1 MLTAPTGNNL
11 QLVKALT
18 PAYFFLVAPLNLP
31 PPKPQSNPFVIT
43 AQSLTTATPTPF
55 HSLKRL
61 CKAYGQTPLK
71 ATGAVCATLQHQL
84 VIVENNPTNERP
96 DMTEQLAEMTA
107 AIAKAE
113 IAMKAAA
120 WQLEKQMEDIAMLR
134 KALFELAYVAE
145 ENGIYLSNLTKQTQD
160 AIVAMR
166 LGGFK

>member
-1 MLTAPTGNNL
+1 MPAP
-11 QLVKALT
+11 
-18 PAYFFLVAPLNLP
+18 
-31 PPKPQSNPFVIT
+31 
-43 AQSLTTATPTPF
+43 SLTIATPTLF

-61 CKAYGQTPLK
+61 CKAYGRTPRK

-84 VIVENNPTNERP
+84 AIVENNPTNERP
-96 DMTEQLAEMTA
+96 DMTELTEMTA

-113 IAMKAAA
+113 VAMKAAA
-120 WQLEKQMEDIAMLR
+120 WQLERQTEDIAMLR